1 MAWYKDAVFYEV
13 YLPSFQ
19 DSNGDGIGDL
29 GGVRQRLNYFQEL
42 GIDALWITPFY
53 ESPGIDNGYDIS
65 NHTAIDS
72 KYGTMAD
79 FEALVE
85 EASQRNI
92 KIVVDIILN
101 HTSDEHPF
109 FMESRQSKDSPKRD
123 WYIWKDAKADGSP
136 PNNWEG
142 FEKSSWTWDE
152 KTQQYYYHFH
162 YPQQPDLNWRNP
174 DVVKAM
180 FDICTFWVN
189 KGVAGL
195 RLDAINF
202 LLENETFEDNPE
214 VDELPEYIQNIY
226 QFKQLPINNIDH
238 PGNHG
243 LLQQLRTEVSRNQPV
258 DPLLI
263 GEVWV
268 KDADA
273 LSKFY
278 GDDDNELQLPFNF
291 LLSSIQKFEAG
302 RFYDCL
308 HNSYQALGDR
318 PTTVVL
324 SNHDFPRS
332 TTRYIPEAYNLAG
345 AKLLA
350 TLLLTAYGAPFLYY
364 GEELGLQDMPPETL
378 EEVRDPRGRLRWPHY
393 KGRDGCRRPMP
404 WDSSPTGGFSHGTPW
419 LGTAS
424 GYASLAIEAQRQD
437 SNSVWN
443 FYKSLIAYRKASP
456 ALTHGTCKFAP
467 RSPKVLAYERQAE
480 GDRRWVVLNFTEETV
495 NYDLNQLAV
504 LSSENV
510 SKQPII
516 EISNLGDRRQEQ
528 YQINKNKPTLLV
540 LNPFESIVMNVR

>member
-1 MAWYKDAVFYEV
+1 MAWYKGAIFYEV

-29 GGVRQRLNYFQEL
+29 GGVRQRLDYFQEL

-53 ESPGIDNGYDIS
+53 KSPGIDNGYDIS
-65 NHTAIDS
+65 NHTVIDP

-79 FEALVE
+79 FEALVK

-109 FMESRQSKDSPKRD
+109 FVESRQSKESPKRD
-123 WYIWKDAKADGSP
+123 WYIWKDAKAGGSP

-174 DVVKAM
+174 DVVESM
-180 FDICTFWVN
+180 FNICKFWID

-238 PGNHG
+238 PGNHD
-243 LLQQLRTEVSRNQPV
+243 LLQQLRAEVSCDRPA

-268 KDADA
+268 KDAEA
-273 LSKFY
+273 LSQFY
-278 GDDDNELQLPFNF
+278 GNGNNELQLPFNF
-291 LLSSIQKFEAG
+291 LLSSIQTFDAG

-308 HNSYQALGDR
+308 YDSHLALGDR

-332 TTRYIPEAYNLAG
+332 TTRYIPEAHNLAG
-345 AKLLA
+345 SKLLA
-350 TLLLTAYGAPFLYY
+350 TLLLTAYGSPFLYY
-364 GEELGLQDMPPETL
+364 GEELGLRDVPPETL
-378 EEVRDPRGRLRWPHY
+378 DQVRDPRGRLRWPDY

-404 WDSSPTGGFSHGTPW
+404 WDSTQNGGFSTSTPW
-419 LGTAS
+419 LDPAPS
-424 GYASLAIEAQRQD
+424 YVSIEDQRQD
-437 SNSVWN
+437 PNSVWN
-443 FYKSLIAYRKASP
+443 FYRSLIAYRKASP
-456 ALTHGTCKFAP
+456 ALTHGTCKFAS
-467 RSPKVLAYERQAE
+467 RSPQVLAYEREAE
-480 GDRRWVVLNFTEETV
+480 GDRRWIILNFTAEAIT
-495 NYDLNQLAV
+495 YDLNQLAR
-504 LSSENV
+504 LSSGGINQRLV
-510 SKQPII
+510 ID
-516 EISNLGDRRQEQ
+516 ISNMGDRRQEE
-528 YQINKNKPTLLV
+528 YQISQGRFPLLTLI
-540 LNPFESIVMNVR
+540 PFESVIINTQ